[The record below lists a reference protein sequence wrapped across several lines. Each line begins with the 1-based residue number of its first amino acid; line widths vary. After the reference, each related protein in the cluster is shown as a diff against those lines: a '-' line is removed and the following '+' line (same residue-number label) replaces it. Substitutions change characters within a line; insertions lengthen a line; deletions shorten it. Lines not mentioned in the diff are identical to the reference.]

1 MARPLRIEVEGGLY
15 HVTSRGDRREA
26 IYEDHEDRQ
35 KFLTILGDV
44 IGQMRWFCYGYC
56 LMDNHY
62 HLLIETPDCNLAKG
76 MRQLNGIYTQA
87 SNRRHGRCGHLF
99 QGRYK
104 SIMVD
109 AEAHLLELSR
119 YVVLNPVRAGMAADP
134 SDWPWSSYSGTA
146 GKAKAPDWLAADRL
160 LAHFAKQPAAAR
172 RRYAAFVLDG
182 IGRKSIWQGL
192 NRQVF
197 LGDDDFVTRMQAS
210 MATRGRDVNIP
221 QLQQRSPPP
230 TLAQIAAKYGFRDEA
245 MVAAHATGEY
255 SYARIAE
262 HFGVH
267 FTTVGRIVRKARIVR

>member
-26 IYEDHEDRQ
+26 IFEDDEDRQ
-35 KFLTILGDV
+35 KFLSILGDV
-44 IGQMRWFCYGYC
+44 IEQMRWLCYGYC

-62 HLLIETPDCNLAKG
+62 HLLIETPEGNLAKG

-87 SNRRHGRCGHLF
+87 SNRRNDRCGHLF

-109 AEAHLLELSR
+109 AEAYLLELLR

-134 SDWPWSSYSGTA
+134 SGWPWSSYNATA
-146 GKAKAPDWLAADRL
+146 GKAKAPDWLAVERL
-160 LAHFAKQPAAAR
+160 LAHFARQTAAAR

-192 NRQVF
+192 NRQAF
-197 LGDDDFVTRMQAS
+197 LGDD
-210 MATRGRDVNIP
+210 
-221 QLQQRSPPP
+221 
-230 TLAQIAAKYGFRDEA
+230 
-245 MVAAHATGEY
+245 
-255 SYARIAE
+255 
-262 HFGVH
+262 
-267 FTTVGRIVRKARIVR
+267 

>member
-1 MARPLRIEVEGGLY
+1 MARPLRIELEGGLY

-26 IYEDHEDRQ
+26 IYEDDEDRR
-35 KFLTILGDV
+35 KFLNILSDV
-44 IGQMRWFCYGYC
+44 TGQMRWLCYGYC

-62 HLLIETPDCNLAKG
+62 HLLIETPEGNLAKG
-76 MRQLNGIYTQA
+76 MRQLNGIYSQA

-104 SIMVD
+104 SIMAD

-134 SDWPWSSYSGTA
+134 SDWPWSSYNATA
-146 GKAKAPDWLAADRL
+146 GKAKAPDWLAVARL

-172 RRYAAFVLDG
+172 RGYAAFVLDG
-182 IGRKSIWQGL
+182 IGKESIWQGL

-197 LGDDDFVTRMQAS
+197 LGDDDFVTRVQAS
-210 MATRGRDVNIP
+210 MATKGRDANIP
-221 QLQQRSPPP
+221 QPQQRTPPP
-230 TLAQIAAKYGFRDEA
+230 ALARIAAKYVLRDEA

-255 SYARIAE
+255 SYTQIAE

-267 FTTVGRIVRKARIVR
+267 FTTVGRIVRKARGGK